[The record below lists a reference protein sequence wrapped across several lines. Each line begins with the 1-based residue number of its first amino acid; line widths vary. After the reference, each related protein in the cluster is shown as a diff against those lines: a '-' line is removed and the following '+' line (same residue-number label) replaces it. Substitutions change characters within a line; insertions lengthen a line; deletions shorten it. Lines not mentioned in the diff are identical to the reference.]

1 MKYLLAL
8 YDDETQWMSMSEEE
22 MGEVFTAYGAYSE
35 ALVEAGAMIS
45 GEPLEPTHIGQRLR
59 MKDGKLVVQ
68 DGPFTDTKEQLGGYY
83 LIEAPDLDTALD
95 WAAKCPS
102 ASHGVV
108 EVRPVWEM

>member
-8 YDDETQWMSMSEEE
+8 YDDENQWMNMSEAE
-22 MGEVFTAYGAYSE
+22 MGEVFAAYGAYSE
-35 ALVEAGAMIS
+35 ALAQAGAFIS
-45 GEPLEPTHIGQRLR
+45 GEPLEPTHIGQRLST
-59 MKDGKLVVQ
+59 KDGNLIVQ

-83 LIEAPDLDTALD
+83 LIEAPDLDAALD
-95 WAAKCPS
+95 WAAKCPG

>member
-8 YDDETQWMSMSEEE
+8 YDDENQWMNMSEEE
-22 MGEVFTAYGAYSE
+22 MGEVFAAYGAYSE

-45 GEPLEPTHIGQRLR
+45 GEPLEPTHIGQRLST
-59 MKDGKLVVQ
+59 KDGKLVVQ

-102 ASHGVV
+102 ATNGVV